1 MIRRPPRST
10 RTDTLCPYTTL
21 FRSWRDGNIGAHG
34 EQVAQSG
41 AVNRREK
48 LRIFSL
54 RIQIGK
60 AKVRINLTRLAIS
73 DPAAHVPPSL
83 IRQPGLQPG
92 GHAGR
97 PETTEWMVTDN
108 SGLILQKMSQVVRDR
123 QCVHS
128 CAQLFLKIKL

>member
-1 MIRRPPRST
+1 MQYVWGRRGYAQSCCMRQSGRGEAAGINRAGHYGPLA
-10 RTDTLCPYTTL
+10 TD
-21 FRSWRDGNIGAHG
+21 RWRDGNIGANG

-83 IRQPGLQPG
+83 IR
-92 GHAGR
+92 
-97 PETTEWMVTDN
+97 
-108 SGLILQKMSQVVRDR
+108 
-123 QCVHS
+123 
-128 CAQLFLKIKL
+128 

>member
-1 MIRRPPRST
+1 MNHLRGRRGYSHSCRIRQSGRGEAAGIKRSGLYGPLA
-10 RTDTLCPYTTL
+10 TD
-21 FRSWRDGNIGAHG
+21 RWRDGNIGAHG

-73 DPAAHVPPSL
+73 DPEIGRAHV
-83 IRQPGLQPG
+83 
-92 GHAGR
+92 
-97 PETTEWMVTDN
+97 
-108 SGLILQKMSQVVRDR
+108 
-123 QCVHS
+123 
-128 CAQLFLKIKL
+128 